1 MRPVNDD
8 LQNVAET
15 LQVGEF
21 TPEQGLE
28 MAAENAAIA
37 AEPGMSIERQAARL
51 IVEEAAL
58 IAELTPVW
66 QLRAVVRAIRLKR
79 KELAKRSRTRN
90 QFLLPGFDALP
101 QRIDIRGGKRNQLQD
116 ATYRQLRDYFEVLRK
131 RSRYPRRIVQLK
143 ALMQLVLGYARKTPG
158 IKVSRVMQL
167 EAERKGI

>member
-1 MRPVNDD
+1 MKRKNET
-8 LQNVAET
+8 LQIVAET

-21 TPEQGLE
+21 TPEQELE

-37 AEPGMSIERQAARL
+37 AEPGISVERQAERL
-51 IVEEAAL
+51 IAEESAL
-58 IAELTPVW
+58 IAKLTPIW
-66 QLRAVVRAIRLKR
+66 QLRAVARAIRSKR
-79 KELAKRSRTRN
+79 AEIAKRDRARN

-158 IKVSRVMQL
+158 IKVSKVMQL
-167 EAERKGI
+167 EAERKGL